1 MTNSKIGFDCRYIR
15 PNSQDGISRFSIGLF
30 TSLSKIL
37 KLTAIINDHRQLE
50 SLPKGTEYITIHSPT
65 SPLEPF
71 ASMRLNKHNF
81 KVVFS
86 PMQTIGSLRKRHK
99 LILTVH
105 DLIYYSHPAPPADFN
120 LFIRLLWRVYHSS
133 FLPQKLLLRGADEV
147 VTVSETTKRL
157 IIDKNLTTKP
167 LTVVPNATNELAYE
181 NLPVE
186 KKIVYMGSF
195 MPYKNVEQL
204 IRASAELEGYRL
216 LLLSKITSKKRVQLS
231 KLAKKFAVAVEFA
244 DGVSENEYAKHLST
258 ATALVHASSD
268 EGFGIPIIEAMS
280 VGCPVVCSDI
290 PIFREIAGSAGLFF
304 EIGNHKQFAEQVRK
318 AHQERA
324 EMRESLI
331 NQARKYSW
339 DQAAERL
346 SELLV

>member
-1 MTNSKIGFDCRYIR
+1 LTNSKIGFDCRYIR

-30 TSLSKIL
+30 SSLSQIL
-37 KLTAIINDHRQLE
+37 KVTAIINDPQQLE
-50 SLPKGTEYITIHSPT
+50 SLPEGTEYITIHAPT
-65 SPLEPF
+65 SALEPF

-81 KVVFS
+81 SVVFS
-86 PMQTIGSLRKRHK
+86 PMQTMGSLRKRHR

-105 DLIYYSHPAPPADFN
+105 DLIYYSHPAPPAYFN
-120 LFIRLLWRVYHSS
+120 FFIRLLWKIYHAS

-147 VTVSETTKRL
+147 VTVSETSERL
-157 IIDKNLTTKP
+157 IIKNKLTSKAVTI
-167 LTVVPNATNELAYE
+167 VPNATNGLAYV

-195 MPYKNVEQL
+195 MPYKNVEDL
-204 IRASAELEGYRL
+204 IRATAELEGYRL
-216 LLLSKITSKKRVQLS
+216 LLLSKITDSKRDELFQ
-231 KLAKKFAVAVEFA
+231 LAKKLSVTVEFA
-244 DGVSENEYAKHLST
+244 DGVSDDEYAKHLST

-324 EMRESLI
+324 IMRESLM
-331 NQARKYSW
+331 NQARKFDWEQS
-339 DQAAERL
+339 AKRL
-346 SELLV
+346 AELLV